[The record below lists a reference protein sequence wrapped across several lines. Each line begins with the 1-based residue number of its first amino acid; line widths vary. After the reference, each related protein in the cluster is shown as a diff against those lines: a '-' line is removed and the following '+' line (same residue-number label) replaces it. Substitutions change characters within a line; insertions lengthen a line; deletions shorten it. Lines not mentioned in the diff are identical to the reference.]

1 MLLEVSVL
9 GLHLVR
15 PEVETKPSPSER
27 RCGGTGLM
35 RTTQRPFTFPI
46 GSPFWGMRTSKAHSA
61 DGMCLSFSEV
71 FGAQR
76 STAVSTN
83 TDGRPSVTS
92 QGAYKAVHQV
102 PSSLVPYFRV

>member
-1 MLLEVSVL
+1 
-9 GLHLVR
+9 
-15 PEVETKPSPSER
+15 
-27 RCGGTGLM
+27 M

-46 GSPFWGMRTSKAHSA
+46 GSLFWGMRTSKAHSA
-61 DGMCLSFSEV
+61 DGVRPSFSEV

-92 QGAYKAVHQV
+92 QGAYKAVHQI
-102 PSSLVPYFRV
+102 PHLWCSITALRIGPARLPTIWLTYTLSL